1 MVQGGEED
9 EYYAGILDM
18 LELVEM
24 AVEKEV
30 YAAI

>member
-9 EYYAGILDM
+9 EYYASILDM